1 MSIMGYM
8 EYTVLEVAK
17 LLEKIK
23 GDGGI
28 SSDAARQRLRRHG
41 YEPKRYI
48 GVNAMFDLTDAD
60 IEFLK
65 QCDKRGPGPRVKTAL
80 KPKTAQKKTKKK

>member
-1 MSIMGYM
+1 M
-8 EYTVLEVAK
+8 EYTILEIAK
-17 LLEKIK
+17 RLEKTK

-28 SSDAARQRLRRHG
+28 SSDATRQRLKRHG

-48 GVNAMFDLTDAD
+48 GVNAMFDLTNDD

-65 QCDKRGPGPRVKTAL
+65 QCDKRGPGPKAKTGSKPVK
-80 KPKTAQKKTKKK
+80 KPTKKK